1 MTINILFFDNKSY
14 IILSDETSIYKK
26 IYRTIGTTIKT
37 QSELHIKVWHNIQ
50 LLNIIINQL
59 FKTVTKRSIVSVV
72 SVCSII

>member
-59 FKTVTKRSIVSVV
+59 FKTVTKRSIVSV
-72 SVCSII
+72 CSII